1 MFNPP
6 AHEQIEAALG
16 ERQYRLRFPN
26 DLEKR
31 FEADTGTQRS
41 QMLFISGLICLL
53 IYDSFLIT
61 DYLMRP
67 AQFWGIAALRLGLV
81 TGLGLLTLY
90 WIRRGLPCVYR
101 EGSLALI
108 IVLGMGTSG
117 LIFSTS
123 PLPIAMFDPFSFSLI
138 LLAGNIVVA
147 LRFKFALLS
156 TLACLLVMALYV
168 IPNRLIP
175 LEAKTFA
182 LLITLG
188 TAVFTLFANY
198 RLEVSERNT
207 YLLLLRERLRASLMH
222 ESNQVLTHI
231 SQTDSLT
238 QLPNRRRFDEVYQR
252 LWQEAAKRARHI
264 GVLMIDIDHFKR
276 YNDYYGHQQGDIC
289 LATVAAAI
297 ESQRRAQ
304 DLVARLGGEEFA
316 VLLTDTD
323 LDTAVQ
329 IAERIRSAIEVLGL
343 DHGASG
349 ERSIVTVSIG
359 VALTVP
365 TPQTNP
371 AWLMRQADE
380 ALYAAKGSG
389 RNCIQVAATSG

>member
-1 MFNPP
+1 MLNPTP
-6 AHEQIEAALG
+6 HEQLEAALG
-16 ERQYRLRFPN
+16 ERQYRLRFPD

-31 FEADTGTQRS
+31 FEADTGDQRS
-41 QMLFISGLICLL
+41 QMLFISGVICLL
-53 IYDSFLIT
+53 IYDSFLIA
-61 DYLMRP
+61 DYLLRP
-67 AQFWGIAALRLGLV
+67 TQLWSIAALRLGLV
-81 TGLGLLTLY
+81 SGFGLLALL
-90 WIRRGLPCVYR
+90 WVRRGLPCFYR

-108 IVLGMGTSG
+108 IVLGMATSG
-117 LIFSTS
+117 LIFSFS
-123 PLPIAMFDPFSFSLI
+123 PLPIAMFDPFSFCLI

-147 LRFKFALLS
+147 LRFKFALFS
-156 TLACLLVMALYV
+156 TLACLLIMALYIV
-168 IPNRLIP
+168 PNTLIP

-182 LLITLG
+182 LLVTLG

-198 RLEVSERNT
+198 RLEISERNN

-252 LWQEAAKRARHI
+252 LWQEAAQRARHI

-276 YNDYYGHQQGDIC
+276 YNDHYGHQQGDIC

-343 DHGASG
+343 EHGASG
-349 ERSIVTVSIG
+349 ERTMVTVSIG

-365 TPQTNP
+365 TPQTTP

-389 RNCIQVAATSG
+389 RNCVQIAASSG